1 MCELEFKGRKLYN
14 NIMQC
19 PFCKENRD
27 RVVDSREVNEGR
39 MIRRRRECL
48 ECQRRFTT
56 YERIEEMPYLV
67 IKKDGRR
74 EEFDR
79 QKLLGGVLKACEKRP
94 VEIDKIESLVDD
106 IIAKLYEVA
115 EREIPSMDIG
125 EIVMERL
132 KILDSVAYVRF
143 ASVYREFKDVDEFMQ
158 ELQTL
163 VRRKKK

>member
-1 MCELEFKGRKLYN
+1 
-14 NIMQC
+14 MQC

-94 VEIDKIESLVDD
+94 VEIDRIEALVDD

-132 KILDSVAYVRF
+132 KTLDSVAYVRF

>member
-1 MCELEFKGRKLYN
+1 M
-14 NIMQC
+14 
-19 PFCKENRD
+19 
-27 RVVDSREVNEGR
+27 DSREVNEGR

-48 ECQRRFTT
+48 ECHRRFTT

-79 QKLLGGVLKACEKRP
+79 KKLLGGVLRACEKRP
-94 VEIDKIESLVDD
+94 VEIDKIEAVVDD
-106 IIAKLYEVA
+106 IIGTLYDVN
-115 EREIPSMDIG
+115 EREIPSVDIG
-125 EIVMERL
+125 EIVMKKL
-132 KILDSVAYVRF
+132 KTLDSVAYVRF

>member
-1 MCELEFKGRKLYN
+1 
-14 NIMQC
+14 MQC

-27 RVVDSREVNEGR
+27 KVVDSREVNEGR

-48 ECQRRFTT
+48 ECHRRFTT

-79 QKLLGGVLKACEKRP
+79 KKLLGGILHACEKRP
-94 VEIDKIESLVDD
+94 VEIEKIESVVDD
-106 IIAKLYEVA
+106 IISTLYDVN

-125 EIVMERL
+125 EIVMEKL
-132 KILDSVAYVRF
+132 KTLDSVAYVRF

>member
-1 MCELEFKGRKLYN
+1 
-14 NIMQC
+14 MQC
-19 PFCKENRD
+19 PFCKENKD
-27 RVVDSREVNEGR
+27 KVVDSREVNDGR

-48 ECQRRFTT
+48 ECHRRFTT

-79 QKLLGGVLKACEKRP
+79 QKLLGGILRACEKRP
-94 VEIDKIESLVDD
+94 VQIDKIEAVVDD
-106 IIAKLYEVA
+106 IIGRLYEVI
-115 EREIPSMDIG
+115 EREIPSVDIG

-132 KILDSVAYVRF
+132 KTLDSVAYVRF

>member
-1 MCELEFKGRKLYN
+1 
-14 NIMQC
+14 
-19 PFCKENRD
+19 
-27 RVVDSREVNEGR
+27 VVDSREVNDGR

-48 ECQRRFTT
+48 ECHRRFTT

-79 QKLLGGVLKACEKRP
+79 QKLLGGILRACEKRP
-94 VEIDKIESLVDD
+94 VQIDKIEAVVDD
-106 IIAKLYEVA
+106 IIGRLYEVI
-115 EREIPSMDIG
+115 EREIPSVDIG

-132 KILDSVAYVRF
+132 KTLDSVAYVRF

>member
-1 MCELEFKGRKLYN
+1 
-14 NIMQC
+14 MQC
-19 PFCKENRD
+19 PFCKENKD
-27 RVVDSREVNEGR
+27 KVVDSREVNEGR

-48 ECQRRFTT
+48 ECHRRFTT

-79 QKLLGGVLKACEKRP
+79 QKLLGGILRACEKRP
-94 VEIDKIESLVDD
+94 VQIDKIEAVVDD
-106 IIAKLYEVA
+106 IIGRLYEVI
-115 EREIPSMDIG
+115 EREIPSVDIG

-132 KILDSVAYVRF
+132 KTLDSVAYVRF

-163 VRRKKK
+163 VRRRKK